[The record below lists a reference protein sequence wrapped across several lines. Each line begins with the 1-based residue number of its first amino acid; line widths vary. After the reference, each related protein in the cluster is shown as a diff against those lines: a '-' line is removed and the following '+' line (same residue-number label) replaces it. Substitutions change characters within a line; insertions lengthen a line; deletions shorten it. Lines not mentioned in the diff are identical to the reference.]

1 MTYTIFG
8 ESHGPAIGVVL
19 QDVPSG
25 IAVDEGL
32 IARGVGPV
40 GPQGKTPCPRPERRR
55 TRLKFSPVYL
65 REGPQARPW
74 SC

>member
-40 GPQGKTPCPRPERRR
+40 GHREKRP
-55 TRLKFSPVYL
+55 VH
-65 REGPQARPW
+65 GPKGGGPG
-74 SC
+74 